1 MGVGP
6 GFSRS
11 DALLDDKRWVDGV
24 SMAEAAQAVSIEPAN
39 AVDRAIETL
48 SKFLSVAY
56 ALSVAVTIY
65 DVILDVVFKEPTI
78 WVYDV
83 VTTLI
88 AVAFLIGGSY
98 ALMRREHIR
107 ITALYDLYPKRIQ
120 LIADLFTSVLAI
132 VYFVA
137 FSWFAWKMAS
147 LSVANWEVGGSVWRQ
162 PTPVVV
168 KVSMLIGVLLMI
180 VQMISNMLGDLKALK
195 AEA

>member
-1 MGVGP
+1 LDRIL
-6 GFSRS
+6 SRS
-11 DALLDDKRWVDGV
+11 NALLDEKCWVDGV

-39 AVDRAIETL
+39 AVDRAIEAL

-65 DVILDVVFKEPTI
+65 DVILDVVFSEPTI

-107 ITALYDLYPKRIQ
+107 ITALYDLYPKRFQ
-120 LIADLFTSVLAI
+120 LIADLITSVLAI

-180 VQMISNMLGDLKALK
+180 VQMISNMLSDLKALK
-195 AEA
+195 AGA

>member
-1 MGVGP
+1 
-6 GFSRS
+6 
-11 DALLDDKRWVDGV
+11 
-24 SMAEAAQAVSIEPAN
+24 MAEAAQAVSIEPAN
-39 AVDRAIETL
+39 AVDRAIEAL
-48 SKFLSVAY
+48 SKFLSVTY

-120 LIADLFTSVLAI
+120 LIADLITSVLAI
-132 VYFVA
+132 VYFIA

>member
-1 MGVGP
+1 MDRIL
-6 GFSRS
+6 SRS
-11 DALLDDKRWVDGV
+11 NALLDDKRWVDGV

-56 ALSVAVTIY
+56 ALSLAVTIY

-107 ITALYDLYPKRIQ
+107 ITALYDLYPKRFQ
-120 LIADLFTSVLAI
+120 LIADLFTSLLAI

-147 LSVANWEVGGSVWRQ
+147 LSVMNWEVGGSVWRQ

-180 VQMISNMLGDLKALK
+180 VQMISNMLSDLKALK